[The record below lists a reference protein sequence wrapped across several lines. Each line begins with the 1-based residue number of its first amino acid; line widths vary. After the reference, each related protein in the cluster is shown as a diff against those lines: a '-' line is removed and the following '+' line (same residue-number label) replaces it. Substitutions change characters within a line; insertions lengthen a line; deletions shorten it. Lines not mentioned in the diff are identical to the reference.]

1 MPTSNDSSAPL
12 RVGLIG
18 YGLAGS
24 VFHAPLIA
32 ATSTLRLAAVVTTDR
47 ERRAKAQRDFPEAR
61 IVETSDRLWDLASEL
76 DLVVVATP
84 NRTHVPLTRAA
95 IAAGLAVVVDKPFAP
110 TAAEGRA
117 LIAEARERS
126 VLLTVFQNRRWD
138 SDFLTVR
145 QLVSRGEL
153 GTVFRLYSRF
163 DRWRPTPK
171 GGWRERGDPS
181 EAGGL
186 LYDLGSHL
194 IDQALLLLGPVESV
208 YAELDRRR
216 EGMPVD
222 DDAFVALTHTS
233 GARSHLTMSVMAAQP
248 GPRFHVLGTRA
259 AYLKFGP
266 DVQEDALKRG
276 ERPDRDDWGQEPRE
290 RWGTLGAGDAVRPV
304 PTVAGA
310 YQDFYRGVAAAL
322 RVPAAPPVDPNDAVA
337 GLAVIEAA
345 QLSAKSGR
353 AQLINCATDKGATD
367 KGATDKGGTDKG
379 ATEKG
384 GTDKGGT
391 DKGATD
397 KGATD
402 RLRN

>member
-1 MPTSNDSSAPL
+1 MPTPNDSNAPL

-32 ATSTLRLAAVVTTDR
+32 ATPTLRLAVVVTSDP
-47 ERRAKAQRDFPEAR
+47 ERGAKAQRNFPEAR
-61 IVETSDRLWDLASEL
+61 IVETADRLWELAPEL
-76 DLVVVATP
+76 DLVVIATP
-84 NRTHVPLTRAA
+84 NRTHVSLTRAA
-95 IAAGLAVVVDKPFAP
+95 FAAGLAVVVDKPFAP

-117 LIAEARERS
+117 LIAEARERH
-126 VLLTVFQNRRWD
+126 VFLTVFQNRRWD

-163 DRWRPTPK
+163 DRWRPVPK

-194 IDQALLLLGPVESV
+194 IDQALLLLGPVASV

-233 GARSHLTMSVMAAQP
+233 GARSHLTMSVMVAQP
-248 GPRFHVLGTRA
+248 GARFHVLGTRA

-276 ERPDRDDWGQEPRE
+276 ERPDRADWGQEPRE
-290 RWGTLGAGDAVRPV
+290 RWGTLGAADGLRPV

-310 YQDFYRGVAAAL
+310 YQDFYRGVASAL
-322 RVPAAPPVDPNDAVA
+322 RAGTVPPVDPNDTVVA
-337 GLAVIEAA
+337 LEVIEAA
-345 QLSAKSGR
+345 QRSARLG
-353 AQLINCATDKGATD
+353 ATQLIK
-367 KGATDKGGTDKG
+367 
-379 ATEKG
+379 
-384 GTDKGGT
+384 
-391 DKGATD
+391 
-397 KGATD
+397 
-402 RLRN
+402 

>member
-1 MPTSNDSSAPL
+1 MPTSNDSNAPL
-12 RVGLIG
+12 SVGLIG

-32 ATSTLRLAAVVTTDR
+32 VTPTLRLAALVTSDP
-47 ERRAKAQRDFPEAR
+47 ERRAKAERDFPEAR
-61 IVETSDRLWDLASEL
+61 IVEKADRLWELASEL

-95 IAAGLAVVVDKPFAP
+95 FAAGLAVVVDKPFAP

-117 LIAEARERS
+117 LIAEARERN
-126 VLLTVFQNRRWD
+126 LLLAVFQNRRWD

-145 QLVSRGEL
+145 QLASRGEL

-163 DRWRPTPK
+163 DRWRPAPK

-233 GARSHLTMSVMAAQP
+233 GARSHLTMSVMVAQP

-276 ERPDRDDWGQEPRE
+276 ERPDRADWGQESRD
-290 RWGTLGAGDAVRPV
+290 RWGTLGVGDEVRPV

-310 YQDFYRGVAAAL
+310 YQDFYRGVASAL
-322 RVPAAPPVDPNDAVA
+322 RARSAPPVDPNDAIA
-337 GLAVIEAA
+337 GLEVIEAA
-345 QLSAKSGR
+345 QLSARSGTT
-353 AQLINCATDKGATD
+353 QLIKGATD
-367 KGATDKGGTDKG
+367 QG
-379 ATEKG
+379 
-384 GTDKGGT
+384 
-391 DKGATD
+391 
-397 KGATD
+397 
-402 RLRN
+402 RNG

>member
-1 MPTSNDSSAPL
+1 MPISNDSKDPV
-12 RVGLIG
+12 RVGLLG

-32 ATSTLRLAAVVTTDR
+32 ATPTLCLAAVVTSDP
-47 ERRAKAQRDFPEAR
+47 ERRAKAQRDFPAAR
-61 IVETSDRLWDLASEL
+61 VVETADHLWELAAEL
-76 DLVVVATP
+76 DLVVIATP
-84 NRTHVPLTRAA
+84 NRTHVPLARAA
-95 IAAGLAVVVDKPFAP
+95 FGAGLAVVVDKPFAP
-110 TAAEGRA
+110 TAAEGRD
-117 LIAEARERS
+117 LIAAARERN

-145 QLVSRGEL
+145 QLISRGEL
-153 GTVFRLYSRF
+153 GAVFRLYSRF
-163 DRWRPTPK
+163 DRWRPAPK
-171 GGWRERGDPS
+171 GGWRERGDPR

-194 IDQALLLLGPVESV
+194 IDQALLLLGPVASV

-233 GARSHLTMSVMAAQP
+233 GARSHLTMTVMAAQP

-276 ERPDRDDWGQEPRE
+276 DRPGRVDWGQESPE
-290 RWGTLGAGDAVRPV
+290 RWGTLGVGDEVRAV

-322 RVPAAPPVDPNDAVA
+322 RAGTDPPVDPHDAVA
-337 GLAVIEAA
+337 GLEVIEAA
-345 QLSAKSGR
+345 QLSARLGTTR
-353 AQLINCATDKGATD
+353 AIS
-367 KGATDKGGTDKG
+367 
-379 ATEKG
+379 
-384 GTDKGGT
+384 
-391 DKGATD
+391 
-397 KGATD
+397 
-402 RLRN
+402 